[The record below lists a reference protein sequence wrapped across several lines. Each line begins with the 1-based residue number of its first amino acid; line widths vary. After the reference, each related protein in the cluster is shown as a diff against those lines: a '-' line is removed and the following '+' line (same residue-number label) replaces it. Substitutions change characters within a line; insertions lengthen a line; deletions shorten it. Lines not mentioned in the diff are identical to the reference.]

1 MGHYESG
8 GERLYATLERKLSL
22 LDTIIRENWIE
33 PDETWKLQSLGISFG
48 DALVQELKMEWVT
61 VQDEYGR
68 DPAIRDP
75 GTTILLFPLTT
86 ISKRIERAEKV
97 DVRQLFK
104 DACQTV
110 NRLRAQLPPNNSH

>member
-1 MGHYESG
+1 
-8 GERLYATLERKLSL
+8 
-22 LDTIIRENWIE
+22 
-33 PDETWKLQSLGISFG
+33 
-48 DALVQELKMEWVT
+48 MEWVT

-97 DVRQLFK
+97 DVRQLFN